1 MFSFNTESTKDG
13 RGKLQTESFS
23 VQSPGFAYGS
33 DFNTSVLR
41 MLRIYRTGADLGD
54 AENTEVSHIAEA
66 IQYRRLDQR
75 I

>member
-1 MFSFNTESTKDG
+1 
-13 RGKLQTESFS
+13 
-23 VQSPGFAYGS
+23 
-33 DFNTSVLR
+33 

-66 IQYRRLDQR
+66 IQYRRLEQR